1 MSSKLEQLID
11 EIEDYID
18 NCKPHTFNRNM
29 IVVNKEEIDELLRE
43 LRMKTPDEIKRY
55 QQIISNREAIL
66 NDARKKAE
74 ELINDATAQTTELIN
89 EQEIMRQAYDRAE
102 EIVALASR
110 QAQEIMDN
118 ATMEA
123 NHVRDSAIQYTDDML
138 ANIENILRHSLET
151 SAAKYESLSNSLAD
165 CYNIVTANR
174 AELYP
179 VEAMAEEDAPKE
191 SSQSAEKE
199 KEKEKEGLDII

>member
-18 NCKPHTFNRNM
+18 NCKPHSFNKNKI
-29 IVVNKEEIDELLRE
+29 IVVKEEIDELLRE

-74 ELINDATAQTTELIN
+74 ELINDATVQTTELIN
-89 EQEIMRQAYDRAE
+89 EQEIMRQAYERAQ
-102 EIVALASR
+102 EIVELASR
-110 QAQEIMDN
+110 QAQEILDN
-118 ATMEA
+118 ATIEA
-123 NHVRDSAIQYTDDML
+123 NQVRDSAIQYTDDML

-179 VEAMAEEDAPKE
+179 VEAMAEEDEAEE
-191 SSQSAEKE
+191 SSKPAE

>member
-11 EIEDYID
+11 EIEEYID
-18 NCKPHTFNRNM
+18 NCKPHLMNHNKI
-29 IVVNKEEIDELLRE
+29 IVVKEEIDDLLRE

-55 QQIISNREAIL
+55 QQIISQREAIL
-66 NDARKKAE
+66 NEARERAE
-74 ELINDATAQTTELIN
+74 DLINKTAAQTTELIN
-89 EQEIMRQAYDRAE
+89 EQEIMRQAYERAE
-102 EIVALASR
+102 EIVELATK
-110 QAQEIMDN
+110 QAQEIVDN
-118 ATMEA
+118 ATLEA
-123 NHVRDSAIQYTDDML
+123 NQVRESAIQYTDDML
-138 ANIENILRHSLET
+138 ANVENILRHSLET
-151 SAAKYESLSNSLAD
+151 SAAKYESLSNSLSD
-165 CYNIVTANR
+165 CYNIVIANR